1 MDLQAGVLKGDRLSL
16 ARAIS
21 LIEDD
26 DPRGAQLL
34 AELYPQTGSAYRVG
48 VTGAPGT
55 GKSTLVNRLAL
66 HLRRSGW
73 EEEDAPPAEEP
84 PRIAIVAVDPTSP
97 FSGGAI
103 LGDRIRMRDLSGDP
117 GVFIRSMA
125 SRGALG
131 GVART
136 TTDVVN
142 LLDAAGFDLIFI
154 ETVGAGQAEVEI
166 AKSAHTTLVVD
177 APGLGDD
184 VQANKAGILE
194 IADIVVVNKADL
206 PGAGAT
212 VHALRLSLELNQ
224 RSPQGDR
231 GEEGHPLSVWEV
243 PVFPAI
249 GTKGEGI
256 PEMVAALAAHRDFM
270 QESGALA
277 EREETRIRDQVETL
291 LREELAARFM
301 TPGVRKELAAEM
313 ERVLSREITPREA
326 VQNLLGE

>member
-1 MDLQAGVLKGDRLSL
+1 MDLREGVLEGDRLSL

-21 LIEDD
+21 LIEDGQ
-26 DPRGAQLL
+26 PQGAQVL
-34 AELYPQTGSAYRVG
+34 AELYSHTGDAYRVG

-66 HLRRSGW
+66 HLRRAGWGSGGSRPVQ
-73 EEEDAPPAEEP
+73 DPPMV
-84 PRIAIVAVDPTSP
+84 AIVAVDPSSP

-136 TTDVVN
+136 TSDVVN
-142 LLDAAGFDLIFI
+142 LLDAAGFEVIFI
-154 ETVGAGQAEVEI
+154 ETVGTGQAEVEI
-166 AKSAHTTLVVD
+166 AKTANTTVVVD

-194 IADIVVVNKADL
+194 IADIVAVNKADL
-206 PGAGAT
+206 SGADNT
-212 VHALRLSLELNQ
+212 IQALRLSLELNQ
-224 RSPQGDR
+224 RDR
-231 GEEGHPLSVWEV
+231 AAGKADEDGADDWWAV
-243 PVFPAI
+243 PVLATIAI
-249 GTKGEGI
+249 DGEGI
-256 PEMVAALAAHRDFM
+256 PELVDALSAHRAFM
-270 QESGALA
+270 QESGSLA
-277 EREETRIRDQVETL
+277 AREAVRIRDQVDTL

-301 TPGVRKELAAEM
+301 TPAVMEQISAEV
-313 ERVLSREITPREA
+313 ERVLCREITPREA
-326 VQNLLGE
+326 VNNLLRE